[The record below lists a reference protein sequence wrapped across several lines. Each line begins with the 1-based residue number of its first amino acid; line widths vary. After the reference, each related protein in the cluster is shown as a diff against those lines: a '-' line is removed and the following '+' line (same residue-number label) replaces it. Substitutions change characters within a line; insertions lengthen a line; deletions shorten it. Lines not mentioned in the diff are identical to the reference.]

1 MQPLVGL
8 DKIKMLNHSVKYKLQ
23 LESHE
28 MQSEIGIHNC
38 NIYLSSSSCS

>member
-8 DKIKMLNHSVKYKLQ
+8 DKIQMLNHSVKYKLQ

-38 NIYLSSSSCS
+38 NKENNEF